1 MPIVKKLMDQ
11 GKQDKLIRQ
20 AVAQNL
26 AKLARV
32 GTRLIEVAQSSAIRM
47 RQEIR
52 DKRESL
58 RKDGLG
64 LRESV
69 EVASV
74 KQSFMRRRTMVSG
87 LIGGP
92 MNNLQALAQQH

>member
-92 MNNLQALAQQH
+92 MNNLQALAQ

>member
-47 RQEIR
+47 R
-52 DKRESL
+52 
-58 RKDGLG
+58 
-64 LRESV
+64 
-69 EVASV
+69 
-74 KQSFMRRRTMVSG
+74 
-87 LIGGP
+87 
-92 MNNLQALAQQH
+92 